1 MDLNIY
7 LGKKKNQQQ
16 HENFFNQIHFFSL
29 LYGFSQPSSI
39 YYYYRHYSF
48 YYRADENGVK
58 LPKIH
63 LILSKES
70 SLLKDSNLNLSST
83 KTDEIEKCWQFIY
96 DIYTKHRYT
105 FEQRSSSDQR
115 SINSL
120 NNYFNHLTQAE
131 TFEEFMSQ
139 YVMHIANETN
149 TISRIAVKSHSPL
162 LPLKNP
168 HHLREYQT
176 TAQSFDKTLN
186 DIVERI

>member
-1 MDLNIY
+1 M
-7 LGKKKNQQQ
+7 
-16 HENFFNQIHFFSL
+16 FSL

-63 LILSKES
+63 LILRKASSATKES
-70 SLLKDSNLNLSST
+70 KLGSTTNSLTNSE
-83 KTDEIEKCWQFIY
+83 EIEKCWQFVY
-96 DIYTKHRYT
+96 DIYTKHRHA
-105 FEQRSSSDQR
+105 FETHSNEQY
-115 SINSL
+115 L
-120 NNYFNHLTQAE
+120 NNHLNNSFLQAE

-139 YVMHIANETN
+139 YVMNIGHETN
-149 TISRIAVKSHSPL
+149 TVSRIAVKSHSPL

-168 HHLREYQT
+168 HHSHEYQT
-176 TAQSFDKTLN
+176 TAQTFDKTLN

>member
-1 MDLNIY
+1 MVSNIY
-7 LGKKKNQQQ
+7 LGKKNRKSKIIKFISFLN
-16 HENFFNQIHFFSL
+16 SL

-63 LILSKES
+63 LILSKSSSPSKES
-70 SLLKDSNLNLSST
+70 SPT
-83 KTDEIEKCWQFIY
+83 KAEEIEKCWRFIY

-105 FEQRSSSDQR
+105 FEQRLSSDQR
-115 SINSL
+115 SITSL
-120 NNYFNHLTQAE
+120 NNYLNHLTQAE
-131 TFEEFMSQ
+131 TFEEFMLQ
-139 YVMHIANETN
+139 YVMHIGNETN
-149 TISRIAVKSHSPL
+149 TISRIAIKTHSPL

-168 HHLREYQT
+168 HHVREYQS
-176 TAQSFDKTLN
+176 TAQNFDKTLN

>member
-1 MDLNIY
+1 MVSNIY
-7 LGKKKNQQQ
+7 SGKKKSMIIKLTR
-16 HENFFNQIHFFSL
+16 FVCSL

-63 LILSKES
+63 LILSKSSSKES
-70 SLLKDSNLNLSST
+70 TPT
-83 KTDEIEKCWQFIY
+83 KAEEIEKCWQFIY

-105 FEQRSSSDQR
+105 FEQRPSSDQR
-115 SINSL
+115 SIGSL
-120 NNYFNHLTQAE
+120 NNYLNHLTQAE

-139 YVMHIANETN
+139 YVMHIGNETN
-149 TISRIAVKSHSPL
+149 TISRIAIKTHSPL

-168 HHLREYQT
+168 HHVREYQS